1 MLTANVN
8 CYFVMYLKRLE
19 ISGFKSFANKSTLEF
34 KKGVSA
40 VVGPNGS
47 GKSNIADAARWVM
60 GEQGMKALRSKKSED
75 LIYNG
80 SSQKSAAGK
89 AQVSLYFD
97 NSDRVFP
104 MDFGE
109 IGITRKIFRNGESE
123 YFINDASCR
132 LKDIL
137 ELIAKAKLG
146 LRGYTI
152 INQGMGD
159 FILSASPSQRREIFE
174 DALGLKEFQ
183 LKKIEAK
190 NKLELTKTN
199 LKQAGGLIAEIG
211 PHLKFLKR
219 QAEKIQQKEILEKNL
234 LESEQ
239 KYFKARLAALGKE
252 KDGILK
258 SKEDVDRIIAEESG
272 VMLTLKDEISKDE
285 EQLESFFDQ
294 ESILE
299 KELEEIILKKSSLE
313 RELGKIE
320 GILAYRQ
327 ELPKDI
333 YEAVDLSY
341 LNNVLR
347 IIHQKVKE
355 AVLTASVEEMKEKL
369 KLILADFDKVLE
381 EIKSGKIKKDI
392 SGQEK
397 PKEKEII
404 QEPLF
409 IEKEKLIGLLND
421 LENQIKSARERTKEL
436 NNFYRAQK
444 DKLYFAKKELYERE
458 SHYGKLKEQSQ
469 NFNFRLDRILADME
483 LVKQEAKFIE
493 NACDA
498 AIESAALPSSYEL
511 DALKNEIEKVRMRL
525 EMTENIDPEIQ
536 KEFEETQKRYD
547 FLNREM
553 EDLDKA
559 IVSLNDVVAD
569 LEGKIETIF
578 NESFMKINDEFNR
591 YFNMLFEGGKAH
603 LVKISEKRIEKS
615 EEIMEEGGES
625 ELEKETEGGGID
637 IKVDLPRKKVKDIHM
652 LSGGERAL
660 TSIALIFALV
670 SCSPPPFLML
680 DEIDAPLDESNALR
694 FGRILE
700 ELRAKTQFV
709 VITHNRETMKQ
720 ADVLYGVTMGDD
732 GVSKLFSLKLEEAA
746 QAQVKS

>member
-1 MLTANVN
+1 
-8 CYFVMYLKRLE
+8 MYLKRLE
-19 ISGFKSFANKSTLEF
+19 ISGFKSFANKSVLEF
-34 KKGVSA
+34 KNGVSA

-47 GKSNIADAARWVM
+47 GKSNIADAVRWVM

-80 SSQKSAAGK
+80 SSQKSASGK
-89 AQVSLYFD
+89 AQVSLFFD
-97 NSDRVFP
+97 NSDHVFP

-109 IGITRKIFRNGESE
+109 ISITRKVFRNGESE

-183 LKKIEAK
+183 LKKTEAK
-190 NKLELTKTN
+190 NKLELTKNN
-199 LKQAGGLIAEIG
+199 LKQAGALIVEIG

-219 QAEKIQQKEILEKNL
+219 QAEKIQQKDILEKNL
-234 LESEQ
+234 RESEQ
-239 KYFKARLAALGKE
+239 RYFQSKLAILNREKE
-252 KDGILK
+252 GLLK
-258 SKEDVDRIIAEESG
+258 SKEDIDKTIAEEGG
-272 VMLTLKDEISKDE
+272 VMSELKDAISKDE

-294 ESILE
+294 EFILE
-299 KELEEIILKKSSLE
+299 KELEEITTKKSSLE

-320 GILAYRQ
+320 GIMAYRQ
-327 ELPKDI
+327 ESPKTV
-333 YEAVDLSY
+333 YEAVDLFY
-341 LNNVLR
+341 LSNVLKD
-347 IIHQKVKE
+347 IHQRVKDAALAISFE
-355 AVLTASVEEMKEKL
+355 EMRKKLISVLT
-369 KLILADFDKVLE
+369 DFDKILE
-381 EIKSGKIKKDI
+381 EIKSGKIKKMGDV
-392 SGQEK
+392 SGQER
-397 PKEKEII
+397 PKETV

-409 IEKEKLIGLLND
+409 IEKEKLTGLLND
-421 LENQIKSARERTKEL
+421 LENQMKSVRGRTREL
-436 NNFYRAQK
+436 NNSHRVQK
-444 DKLYFAKKELYERE
+444 DKLYAAKKELYEIE
-458 SHYGKLKEQSQ
+458 SHHGKLKEQSQ
-469 NFNFRLDRILADME
+469 NFNFRFDRILADME

-498 AIESAALPSSYEL
+498 AIESTVLPQSHEL
-511 DALKNEIEKVRMRL
+511 DVLKNEIEKVRMRL
-525 EMTENIDPEIQ
+525 EMMENIDPEIQ
-536 KEFEETQKRYD
+536 KEYEETQKRYD
-547 FLNREM
+547 FLNRET
-553 EDLDKA
+553 EDLNMA
-559 IVSLNDVVAD
+559 ISSLNDIVAD
-569 LEGKIETIF
+569 LESKIETIF
-578 NESFMKINDEFNR
+578 NESFIKINSEFNR
-591 YFNMLFEGGKAH
+591 YFNMLFDGGKAH
-603 LVKISEKRIEKS
+603 LVKISEEKKVKEEELKEDDEEKRED
-615 EEIMEEGGES
+615 
-625 ELEKETEGGGID
+625 ELGGIE
-637 IKVDLPRKKVKDIHM
+637 IKVDMPRKKVRDIHM

-694 FGRILE
+694 FSRILE

-732 GVSKLFSLKLEEAA
+732 GVSKLFSLKFEEAA
-746 QAQVKS
+746 EIKD